1 MILGMTA
8 DPTTQHNTIGII
20 GAMDEEIRQLTA
32 DLLDGQT
39 FSHQGSTFHQG
50 KLFGQQVLITKCGI
64 GKVNAAMTTQALLS
78 LGVSRVIFTGVAGG
92 VQPGLQVGDIVI
104 STDLMQHDVDVT
116 PLDYQ
121 LGLIPDESFSWTADE
136 TLQTLALESA
146 SQIEGIHAVKGRIA
160 SGDQFIA
167 SKDKVRWL
175 FETFQIAAA
184 EMEGAAVAQV
194 ASKWGVPFVVIR
206 SLSDTADGEANV
218 DYRSFMPLVAIR
230 AKSVV
235 RGMLQRM

>member
-1 MILGMTA
+1 MTVSSTSQ
-8 DPTTQHNTIGII
+8 PFLSGTLGII
-20 GAMDEEIRQLTA
+20 GAMDEEIHQLTA
-32 DLLDGQT
+32 DLLDGHT

-50 KLFGQQVLITKCGI
+50 KLFGQQVTITKCGI

-78 LGVSRVIFTGVAGG
+78 LGVQKIIFTGVAGG
-92 VQPGLQVGDIVI
+92 VTPGLQVGDIVI
-104 STDLMQHDVDVT
+104 STDLLQHDVDVT
-116 PLDYQ
+116 PLGYQ
-121 LGLIPDESFSWTADE
+121 IGLIPDEELSWTADAE
-136 TLQTLALESA
+136 LQELALESA
-146 SQIEGIHAVKGRIA
+146 RQIDGIHAISGRIA

-175 FETFQIAAA
+175 YDTFQVAAA

-194 ASKWGVPFVVIR
+194 ASKWGIPFVVIR